1 VWFSNYVIVFKVLGP
16 WFNWNGWGIF
26 HFCVFETI
34 ILLVEGSHFR
44 AMLTSP
50 GVTQRN
56 SASPK
61 DAEPDTA
68 DPLWWTKPP
77 RRFCKKC
84 KALKPPRAHHCSVAG
99 HCVMKMDHY
108 CPWVN
113 NTVGQNNHKFFLQFL
128 VYVTIGTLYAALLTM
143 SYAFSAWRGAVPWPA
158 WGVGEMAM
166 AIAQVVLDI
175 FFTIFVIAMM
185 CDQYEAICTDTTGI
199 EAMKRWEERDWTI
212 VQGLTSIMGTPL
224 GVHWFVPTLPQGTAF
239 YEWSPRDDPDAYDIR
254 DPSIK
259 TFFRDLE
266 LQHRLA
272 DLKSAEMLGDG
283 EAEGG
288 EGAPLKD
295 AQSTLTKRKGG
306 SGAMSN
312 AAQDAKLVRVYDR
325 QGRPLLVPPKIAA
338 EMEAAALEGDAA
350 TGKSG
355 EGAARHV
362 SMGS

>member
-1 VWFSNYVIVFKVLGP
+1 
-16 WFNWNGWGIF
+16 
-26 HFCVFETI
+26 
-34 ILLVEGSHFR
+34 
-44 AMLTSP
+44 M
-50 GVTQRN
+50 
-56 SASPK
+56 
-61 DAEPDTA
+61 
-68 DPLWWTKPP
+68 
-77 RRFCKKC
+77 
-84 KALKPPRAHHCSVAG
+84 
-99 HCVMKMDHY
+99 
-108 CPWVN
+108 N

-212 VQGLTSIMGTPL
+212 VQCLTSIMCTPL

-283 EAEGG
+283 EAEGS
-288 EGAPLKD
+288 EGAPVKD